1 MRDGIIRTLAA
12 VASALALTGGCGQSP
27 SGGSDSGQGEVQV
40 VVVPIGDIIPAEGG
54 ADIPQELQNVIID
67 CQNQLEEGSF
77 GELATDMERIAEET
91 DDPAVEAAA
100 LLCGGIARVDK
111 GEFEEGLDDLD
122 AAEDVLDR
130 FPPEIRRPL
139 AVLLYRGQTVGHTS
153 TGNDEAAR
161 EALDDL
167 VAVAPEAGDEAL
179 EELCRA
185 AKDDAA
191 CAPAPTGPAGDSTPS
206 DPSPTEE
213 PTTPTE
219 APSVQPTS

>member
-1 MRDGIIRTLAA
+1 
-12 VASALALTGGCGQSP
+12 
-27 SGGSDSGQGEVQV
+27 
-40 VVVPIGDIIPAEGG
+40 
-54 ADIPQELQNVIID
+54 
-67 CQNQLEEGSF
+67 
-77 GELATDMERIAEET
+77 MERIAEET
-91 DDPAVEAAA
+91 DDPAVEAAT
-100 LLCGGIARVDK
+100 LLCGGIAEVNK

-122 AAEDVLDR
+122 AAEDGLDR

-139 AVLLYRGQTVGHTS
+139 AVLLYRGQTVGHAS

-179 EELCRA
+179 DELCRA

-191 CAPAPTGPAGDSTPS
+191 CAPAPTGESTPS
-206 DPSPTEE
+206 GLTESDQTGE

-219 APSVQPTS
+219 ASSVPPTS